1 MTDGI
6 LIVYKE
12 QGFTSFDVVAALRR
26 IFGQKKIGHGGTLDP
41 MAEGVLPVFLGN
53 ATRLCDI
60 QEDTDKTYEAGI
72 LLGQKTDT
80 DDIWGTVLE
89 TAPVQVSEEEVL
101 RTVASFRGEI
111 LQVPPMYSAKKIG
124 GKKLYELAR
133 AGVTVERK
141 SVPVTVRDI
150 NVTDMMLPELKLRIT
165 CSKGTYIRALARDI
179 GEKLGT
185 FGVMSSLI
193 RTAHGRFSVTE
204 AHTLQEI
211 RSAAEKGRHDLL
223 VLPTDRMFS
232 AYPAFRT
239 DQEAD
244 RFLLNGNR
252 IPVSLTDIAGEP
264 ENGALYRVYL
274 SDGRFTALYRY
285 AADARAFA
293 AEKMFLPGN
302 S

>member
-1 MTDGI
+1 
-6 LIVYKE
+6 
-12 QGFTSFDVVAALRR
+12 
-26 IFGQKKIGHGGTLDP
+26 
-41 MAEGVLPVFLGN
+41 
-53 ATRLCDI
+53 
-60 QEDTDKTYEAGI
+60 
-72 LLGQKTDT
+72 
-80 DDIWGTVLE
+80 
-89 TAPVQVSEEEVL
+89 
-101 RTVASFRGEI
+101 
-111 LQVPPMYSAKKIG
+111 
-124 GKKLYELAR
+124 
-133 AGVTVERK
+133 
-141 SVPVTVRDI
+141 
-150 NVTDMMLPELKLRIT
+150 
-165 CSKGTYIRALARDI
+165 
-179 GEKLGT
+179 
-185 FGVMSSLI
+185 MSSLI

-211 RSAAEKGRHDLL
+211 RSAAEKGRNDLL